1 MEELIRA
8 LLNAPL
14 REQMVVLGGAAIALA
29 LGFGFVGATFGAY
42 FGGRIGARR
51 ALAAVRREQ
60 PVLAASP
67 QMDEIRNALDAI
79 AVEVERISEGQ
90 RFTARL
96 VSERV
101 NQGSVG
107 TGHRR
112 DAGPITPH

>member
-14 REQMVVLGGAAIALA
+14 REQIAVLGGATIALA

-60 PVLAASP
+60 PVLAPSS

-101 NQGSVG
+101 NQGSLGAV
-107 TGHRR
+107 HRR
-112 DAGPITPH
+112 DDGAITPH